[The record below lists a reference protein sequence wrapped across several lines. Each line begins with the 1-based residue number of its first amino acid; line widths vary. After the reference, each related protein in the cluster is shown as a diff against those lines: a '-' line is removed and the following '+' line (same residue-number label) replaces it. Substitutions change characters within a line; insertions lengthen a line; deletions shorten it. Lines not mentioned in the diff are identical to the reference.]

1 MISEKNQI
9 KTNVWLIWL
18 IGANIFFASKKC
30 NQGPSNMFFI
40 FSNLTWVVIFSRITT
55 DFKYKLFKI
64 SSLWIYMPLM
74 KKIWFTYAELAMP
87 SYYVLWYLRCQIFS
101 GALLPCTAYQASW
114 LLDYTAAPGHS
125 QTDWK
130 GNNIFYCLLHNV

>member
-1 MISEKNQI
+1 
-9 KTNVWLIWL
+9 
-18 IGANIFFASKKC
+18 
-30 NQGPSNMFFI
+30 
-40 FSNLTWVVIFSRITT
+40 
-55 DFKYKLFKI
+55 
-64 SSLWIYMPLM
+64 MPLM
-74 KKIWFTYAELAMP
+74 MKIWFTYAELAML

-130 GNNIFYCLLHNV
+130 GNNIFFIAFCITSRKWDTFFQKLFFASLFLGSKKKIISFFKSFNPISTWWSHVTYNERADSALTW

>member
-1 MISEKNQI
+1 M
-9 KTNVWLIWL
+9 
-18 IGANIFFASKKC
+18 
-30 NQGPSNMFFI
+30 
-40 FSNLTWVVIFSRITT
+40 
-55 DFKYKLFKI
+55 
-64 SSLWIYMPLM
+64 
-74 KKIWFTYAELAMP
+74 KIWFTYAELAML

-130 GNNIFYCLLHNV
+130 GNNIFFIAFCITSRKWDTFFLKNFFLLHFFLESKKEMTSFFKS

>member
-1 MISEKNQI
+1 MINLI
-9 KTNVWLIWL
+9 KLWGQCFLCV
-18 IGANIFFASKKC
+18 KKF
-30 NQGPSNMFFI
+30 NPSNMFFHI
-40 FSNLTWVVIFSRITT
+40 ELRSSQGLLQVLNTT
-55 DFKYKLFKI
+55 HTRFLKI
-64 SSLWIYMPLM
+64 SSLRIYMPLT
-74 KKIWFTYAELAMP
+74 KRIWFTYAELAMP

>member
-1 MISEKNQI
+1 MINLIKLWSQNFFCVKQKSLIKFPQI
-9 KTNVWLIWL
+9 CFSYLAIQLELWSSQGLLQILNTNFL
-18 IGANIFFASKKC
+18 
-30 NQGPSNMFFI
+30 
-40 FSNLTWVVIFSRITT
+40 
-55 DFKYKLFKI
+55 KI